1 MSDWKEILKNK
12 EGPKTKREIIQEQ
25 INRGDMVRNLNRL
38 YGNYFLLDKPKWSG
52 ALSSLNDLR
61 NGYRIAARGNIDQTI
76 TSTEKIKF
84 VLFIDA
90 HVIQRD
96 SPPKYGLVVKAQ
108 IHVVAFLESGKTI
121 GISPVEQY
129 KSISDFVEIYNKPN
143 HKYKNIEAEIK
154 YRPRNIRGDLDIGLE
169 DLLSLEYKPEGNHIF
184 VHDINDKNRVILNNH
199 AYEVFE
205 HLKGIQLKGVK

>member
-1 MSDWKEILKNK
+1 M
-12 EGPKTKREIIQEQ
+12 
-25 INRGDMVRNLNRL
+25 
-38 YGNYFLLDKPKWSG
+38 YSG
-52 ALSSLNDLR
+52 FSL
-61 NGYRIAARGNIDQTI
+61 A
-76 TSTEKIKF
+76 
-84 VLFIDA
+84 LFIC
-90 HVIQRD
+90 
-96 SPPKYGLVVKAQ
+96 
-108 IHVVAFLESGKTI
+108 
-121 GISPVEQY
+121 
-129 KSISDFVEIYNKPN
+129 SISDFVEIYNKPN